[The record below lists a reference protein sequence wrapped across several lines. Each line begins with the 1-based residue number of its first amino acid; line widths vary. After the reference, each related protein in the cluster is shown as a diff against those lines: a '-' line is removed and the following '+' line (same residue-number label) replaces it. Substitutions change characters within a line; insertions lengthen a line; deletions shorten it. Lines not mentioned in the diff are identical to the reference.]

1 MGHVQASATSRAQP
15 PGQVTLSGQEFP
27 HGQAHSRGAQLPAE
41 VTSFVGREAEFAQLA
56 ALLDTA
62 RLVTVTGPGGVGKTR
77 LALRVAAKVAA
88 RYPDGV
94 CLVDLSP
101 VSGSRLVSALSAA
114 LGGPAGTG
122 DDQEL
127 DVILG
132 YLRDR
137 RQLLIL
143 DTCEHVIESCATL
156 AGIVLARAPGVAV
169 LATSRQPLD
178 MPGEYVLGLR
188 PLPVPAS
195 GKAGS
200 DCGDAVDLFVRRV
213 ASVVPGFTLT
223 SGNLASVTEV
233 CRMLDGIPL
242 AIELA
247 ALRLRALPVRE
258 LEQLA
263 GYRDGLTRLMTG
275 VRRTTVPRHQTLR
288 QLISWSHDLCTPAER
303 AAWARLSVFGASFDL
318 ATAETVC
325 ADADLPAGQVIKA
338 IIGLVD
344 KSVLLREP
352 SRGDARPDPAR
363 PDPARPDPAR
373 PDPARPDPAGL
384 GPASEPASRYR
395 LPHAVREEG
404 AGHLDGAHREAGT
417 AVRARYVAHWTR
429 VAEYFADHVL
439 DDQVR
444 QYRTVHR
451 ELLNLRAAYRYAL
464 ASPESGQPAD
474 GPSAAR
480 LAIALSM
487 YWVISGDLR
496 EGKRWLDEAADG
508 CQRPSAVLART
519 LAARAFLTAIA
530 GDLPAA
536 LADAEASIAI
546 AAAAAD
552 PVGRARG
559 YLALHRAAA
568 WSGDLAR
575 AAQTAALAVP
585 ALEEAGDVLGLV
597 HVDLQSATAWLP
609 ADPAA
614 CAEACE
620 RGLRR
625 LPPGELWA
633 AGHLIRLTALRHF
646 RHGNHEAASDETRR
660 ALTMNHQLG
669 DAIGIA
675 DDLEVLACLA
685 GAQGDYERAAWL
697 TGAAAPL
704 WEHAGLRHAGNP
716 LLADMH
722 RDMARAALHT
732 LGMDAYARLRNA
744 GAAQPLEETIALA
757 ARPPGEPGLLLS
769 AAGGPAAPSA
779 AGPPL
784 GQQGQPGQP
793 RQLHVGPLT
802 GREVQIAALV
812 ANGMSNREIAEH
824 MVISKR
830 TVDAHVDHIFSKLGI
845 SSRVQLTTWLRDR
858 LPQARA
864 GQGEAGRAP

>member
-1 MGHVQASATSRAQP
+1 MGHVQASSSGRAQQ
-15 PGQVTLSGQEFP
+15 PGQATLSGQEFS
-27 HGQAHSRGAQLPAE
+27 HGQALARGGQLPAE

-101 VSGSRLVSALSAA
+101 VTGSRLVSALSAA
-114 LGGPAGTG
+114 LGLPAGTG
-122 DDQEL
+122 DGQGL

-156 AGIVLARAPGVAV
+156 AGIVLARVPGVAV

-178 MPGEYVLGLR
+178 VPGEYVLGLR
-188 PLPVPAS
+188 PLPVPAA
-195 GKAGS
+195 GKAGPG
-200 DCGDAVDLFVRRV
+200 CGDAVDLFVRRV

-263 GYRDGLTRLMTG
+263 GHRDGLTRLMTG
-275 VRRTTVPRHQTLR
+275 TRRTTVPRHQTLR

-318 ATAETVC
+318 TTAETVC
-325 ADADLPAGQVIKA
+325 ADADLPAGQVITA

-352 SRGDARPDPAR
+352 SRGDARPEPAR
-363 PDPARPDPAR
+363 PEPARPE
-373 PDPARPDPAGL
+373 PAGL

-395 LPHAVREEG
+395 LPHAARQEG
-404 AGHLDGAHREAGT
+404 AGHLDGAHRETGPAI
-417 AVRARYVAHWTR
+417 RARYVAHWIQ
-429 VAEYFADHVL
+429 VAERFADHVL
-439 DDQVR
+439 HDQVHL
-444 QYRTVHR
+444 YRTVHR
-451 ELLNLRAAYRYAL
+451 ERLNLRAAYGYAL
-464 ASPESGQPAD
+464 ASPETGQPAD
-474 GPSAAR
+474 GPPAAR
-480 LAIALSM
+480 LAIALTM

-496 EGKRWLDEAADG
+496 EGRRWLDEAADR
-508 CQRPSAVLART
+508 CRRPSRALART
-519 LAARAFLTAIA
+519 LAARAFLTATA
-530 GDLPAA
+530 GDIPAA
-536 LADAEASIAI
+536 LADAEASIAV
-546 AAAAAD
+546 AAAATD
-552 PVGRARG
+552 PAGRARG

-568 WSGDLAR
+568 WSGDQAR
-575 AAQTAALAVP
+575 AAQAAALAVP

-597 HVDLQSATAWLP
+597 QVDLQSATACLP

-633 AGHLIRLTALRHF
+633 TGHLIRVTALRHF
-646 RHGNHEAASDETRR
+646 RQGDHEVASDAARQ
-660 ALTMNHQLG
+660 ALRMNHQLG
-669 DAIGIA
+669 DVIGIA
-675 DDLEVLACLA
+675 DGLEVLACLA
-685 GAQGDYERAAWL
+685 GAQGHYERAAWL
-697 TGAAAPL
+697 TGAAAPM
-704 WEHAGLRHAGNP
+704 WEHAGMRHAGTP
-716 LLADMH
+716 LLEDMH
-722 RDMARAALHT
+722 RDMARAALET
-732 LGMDAYARLRNA
+732 LGTDAYARLRNA
-744 GAAQPLEETIALA
+744 GAAQPLAEAIALA
-757 ARPPGEPGLLLS
+757 ATPLGEPDLPLS
-769 AAGGPAAPSA
+769 TAGGPAAPSA

-784 GQQGQPGQP
+784 SQQGQPGQP
-793 RQLHVGPLT
+793 RQPHVGPLT

-830 TVDAHVDHIFSKLGI
+830 TVDAHVEHIFSKLGI
-845 SSRVQLTTWLRDR
+845 SSRVQLTTWLCDR
-858 LPQARA
+858 LPQPRTGQDAA
-864 GQGEAGRAP
+864 GHAP